1 MTGVQTCALPI
12 WSLAWGLAFSVAFH
26 ALLFSP
32 QLAEWAWRK
41 DSPDAGAKDPD
52 KAPDA
57 AKDRPQPKQTTPD
70 PAHGPKE
77 QPPKSEEHSPEAK
90 AAQPPPPA
98 PDPQLEALASY
109 CQVLLA
115 SNRFLVVE

>member
-1 MTGVQTCALPI
+1 MPVPRTDSEHVGR
-12 WSLAWGLAFSVAFH
+12 SHAWGLAFSVAFH

-41 DSPDAGAKDPD
+41 DSPDAGAKNPA

-77 QPPKSEEHSPEAK
+77 QPPKPEEHSPEAK

-98 PDPQLEALASY
+98 PAPNPAAEMPPEIGRAH
-109 CQVLLA
+109 V
-115 SNRFLVVE
+115 